1 MGWTIKHDSPA
12 QSAPSARTQ
21 NPQKTLPHST
31 PIAPKEEKKKKQKQ
45 LGAKASMA
53 AKNQQTQKP
62 KKRKQSSSAK
72 VEPDSSKSKKPK
84 LIASDPSKNASN
96 KPSKKPFK
104 EHPNHSKFKKSESGN
119 VNKELSKRERRLQAK
134 ELAEARKKKRKP
146 YYNLEQELASLW
158 EKMRR
163 RNIAKEDRS
172 KLITEALQKMK
183 GKIPEIA
190 GSHVSSRVLQ
200 TCVKYCSQTERDAVF
215 AELRPHLLTLAS
227 NTYAVHLVK
236 KMLDTA
242 SKTQLSGVISSLR
255 GHVASLLRHMVGSVV
270 IEHAYQL
277 ANATQKQEL
286 LMELYSTELQLFRG
300 LASIKES
307 RLIDVIS
314 KLDLQKSSVLRHM
327 SSVIQP
333 ILEKGIVDHSMVH
346 KVLIEYLSIADK
358 TSAADIIQQLSGPL
372 LVRMIHTRD
381 GSKIGMLCVKHGSA
395 KERKKII
402 KGMKGHISKIAHDQC
417 GCMVLICILSMV
429 DDTKL
434 VTKVVIRELQATLKE
449 IVLDKSG
456 RRLLLQLLHPN
467 CSRYLNPDDLASLN
481 LSVPSLSAKS
491 ESEVN
496 SDEKNSRDEESSDE
510 AARSDPDVTATESG
524 KSGTPAENLYL
535 AEGGKKD
542 PSLRRRELLVDGGL
556 AENLVDVCIENARD
570 MLTSNFGKDVIFEV
584 AMGGSDGILQP
595 SLDEKLNNL
604 HEAIAELSAKP
615 KSEESEE
622 EHVLEN
628 FHSSRTIRKLVLDCP
643 AFASTLWKKSLEG
656 KCNLWAQGH
665 SSKVVCAYWESS
677 DSEVRKMAKEELQ
690 PLIDGGILKIPETKQ
705 LANEG

>member
-1 MGWTIKHDSPA
+1 
-12 QSAPSARTQ
+12 
-21 NPQKTLPHST
+21 
-31 PIAPKEEKKKKQKQ
+31 
-45 LGAKASMA
+45 MA

-62 KKRKQSSSAK
+62 KKRKQISIAK
-72 VEPDSSKSKKPK
+72 VERDSSKYKKPK
-84 LIASDPSKNASN
+84 LLASNPSKNPPN
-96 KPSKKPFK
+96 KPLKKPFK
-104 EHPNHSKFKKSESGN
+104 LPKHKQEHPNHSKFKKSESGDE
-119 VNKELSKRERRLQAK
+119 NKELTKRERRLQAK

-146 YYNLEQELASLW
+146 YYTLEQELASLW

-172 KLITEALQKMK
+172 KLITEALLKMK
-183 GKIPEIA
+183 GKIPDIA
-190 GSHVSSRVLQ
+190 CSHVSSRVLQ

-215 AELRPHLLTLAS
+215 VELQPHLLTLAC
-227 NTYAVHLVK
+227 NAYAVHLVK

-242 SKTQLSGVISSLR
+242 SKTQLAGIISSFR

-277 ANATQKQEL
+277 GNATQKQEL
-286 LMELYSTELQLFRG
+286 LMELYSTELQLFKD

-314 KLDLQKSSVLRHM
+314 KLGLQKSSVLRHM

-333 ILEKGIVDHSMVH
+333 ILEKGIVDHSMIH
-346 KVLIEYLSIADK
+346 RVLIEYLSIADK
-358 TSAADIIQQLSGPL
+358 SSAADVIQQLSGPL

-395 KERKKII
+395 KERKKIL
-402 KGMKGHISKIAHDQC
+402 KGMKGHISKIAHDQY
-417 GCMVLICILSMV
+417 GSMVLIGIVSMV

-434 VTKVVIRELQATLKE
+434 ITKIVIRELQTTLKE
-449 IVLDKSG
+449 LVLDKSG

-467 CSRYLNPDDLASLN
+467 CSRYLSPDDLASLN
-481 LSVPSLSAKS
+481 LSVPSLSAKNESGAKS
-491 ESEVN
+491 EKISL
-496 SDEKNSRDEESSDE
+496 DEESIKDAESGKSDT
-510 AARSDPDVTATESG
+510 SDVTPTESG
-524 KSGTPAENLYL
+524 KNDPPAENLHL

-542 PSLRRRELLVDGGL
+542 PSLRRRELLVSSGL
-556 AENLVDVCIENARD
+556 AENLVDVCIENAGELL
-570 MLTSNFGKDVIFEV
+570 MSNFGKEVLFEV
-584 AMGGSDGILQP
+584 AVGGSDGILHP
-595 SLDEKLNNL
+595 SWDEKLNNL
-604 HEAIAELSAKP
+604 YEAIAALAAKP

-628 FHSSRTIRKLVLDCP
+628 FHSSRTIRKLVLNCP

-656 KCNLWAQGH
+656 KCQLWAQGH
-665 SSKVVCAYWESS
+665 SSKVVCAFWESL
-677 DSEVRKMAKEELQ
+677 DSRVSEMAKEELQ